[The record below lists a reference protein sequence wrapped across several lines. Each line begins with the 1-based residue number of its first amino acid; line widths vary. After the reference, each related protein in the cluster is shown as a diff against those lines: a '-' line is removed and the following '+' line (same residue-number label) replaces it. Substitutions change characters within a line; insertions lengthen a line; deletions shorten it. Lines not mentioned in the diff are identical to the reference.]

1 MTLNITIRRQQ
12 VSLYLRMAHMTFGIN
27 IKKGTGGKQI
37 ELECTHQNGLLYIV
51 ENESNWVCPEQY
63 IEAHTLAGFFGELID
78 LDNKDVKEL
87 MQKWGL
93 YFRRRPLKES

>member
-1 MTLNITIRRQQ
+1 MTLNITILRQQ
-12 VSLYLRMAHMTFGIN
+12 VSLYLRMAYMTFGIN

-37 ELECTHQNGLLYIV
+37 ELECTHQNGLIYV
-51 ENESNWVCPEQY
+51 VTNESNWVCPEQY

-78 LDNKDVKEL
+78 LENKDVKGL